1 MLSQGTKDGI
11 PGEDMILVTG
21 GAGFI
26 GSYFVKYLND
36 QGHRNIVIVDRL
48 RSEEKWKNL
57 PGLLI
62 SDVIHADKFFES
74 TYFKQNCEIKAIFH
88 FGACSAT
95 TEKDADY
102 LLENNYHYSKRLAQW
117 ALEKGHYFSYAS
129 SAAVYG
135 TGERGFSDSH
145 EESIKLRPINPY
157 GYSKWL
163 FDEWMI
169 DHFSTQVSQAHRWH
183 GHRFFNV
190 FGPNEYH
197 KGKMRSVVLQA
208 FEQTIAKDEVKLFKS
223 YHSQYVHGEQMRD
236 FIYVDD
242 VARAM
247 YRMWQQSDV
256 SSGIYNLGTGKARS
270 FNDLAKATFQAL
282 NKRPNIVYID
292 MPVELRNQ
300 YQYFTQAST
309 GKLLNSIP
317 DFGFRSLEDSIK
329 DYVQNYLLKG
339 NERAISILRGA
350 PHGQHP

>member
-1 MLSQGTKDGI
+1 
-11 PGEDMILVTG
+11 MILVTG

-36 QGHRNIVIVDRL
+36 QGYRKIIIVDRL
-48 RSEEKWKNL
+48 RSEDKWKNL
-57 PGLLI
+57 PGLI
-62 SDVIHADKFFES
+62 FSDLIHADKFFDGPYLKQKNS
-74 TYFKQNCEIKAIFH
+74 FKAVFH

-117 ALEKGHYFSYAS
+117 AFEHGHYFSYAS

-135 TGERGFSDSH
+135 AGEKGFSDVH
-145 EESIKLRPINPY
+145 EDGHKLRPINPY

-169 DHFSTQVSQAHRWH
+169 EHSSTQSGHPHRWH

-208 FEQTIAKDEVKLFKS
+208 YEQILAKDEVKLFKS
-223 YHSQYVHGEQMRD
+223 YHPQYSHGEQIRD
-236 FIYVDD
+236 FVYVDD

-247 YRMWQQSDV
+247 YEMWQSTTV
-256 SSGIYNLGTGKARS
+256 TNGIYNLGTGKARS
-270 FNDLAKATFQAL
+270 FNDLARATFHAL
-282 NKRPNIVYID
+282 NKKPNIVYID

-300 YQYFTQAST
+300 YQYYTQAST
-309 GKLLNSIP
+309 NKLLKFLP
-317 DFGFRSLEDSIK
+317 DFKFRSLEDSIN
-329 DYVQNYLLKG
+329 DYVQNYLSRG
-339 NERAISILRGA
+339 AERAIAVERGI
-350 PHGQHP
+350 PHGQHS